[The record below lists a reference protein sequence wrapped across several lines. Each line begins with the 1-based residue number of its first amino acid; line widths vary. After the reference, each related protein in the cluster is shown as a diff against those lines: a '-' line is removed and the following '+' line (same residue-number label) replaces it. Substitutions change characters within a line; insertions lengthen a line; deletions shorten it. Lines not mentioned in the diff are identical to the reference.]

1 MEVGFMR
8 QFKSLHLALLALG
21 GLCLNTANATSTL
34 TSLTDTEMSATTG
47 QALMSLSYIAPT
59 DAANLER
66 ARSGGDQTVGFYKLG
81 MEAEL
86 ELNVNI
92 KKLQL
97 GCGGRNGPGCDI
109 DLDNVSLSGNPGIT
123 GNPATDAGSD
133 QNRTNRVGSSAKLTN
148 PFIEFAIKNPGSAAT
163 REMIGFR
170 VSSEKA
176 QGLLT
181 IGTENSAVPNGVN
194 ALSGYIPVRSDSSGK
209 IKGVVE
215 TAPSYFDASDPYNRI
230 SGSLNAPLGTVA
242 KFHFD
247 QGGFWVPGF
256 KNVGFEIPGFTIKGN
271 RMPTVLSLNPVVQL
285 PDLVLG
291 RDFNNSNCGSGSSQ
305 CNSYGLSSN
314 GSTFPVKPTYTIGS
328 TTISDGAGGNIVY
341 LNPNNISAVGTQGG
355 VNDPNQANNNT
366 NVLASV
372 RAKVDGC
379 SGIGCVVAGSSY
391 YVNMYTKVKN
401 ITASVTV
408 NQPLGLIHSLPLN
421 SGASLSL
428 QSQNLLWPGQPLD
441 DITSPGWWL
450 SVKDGVDLGTIV
462 PTNPVNLC
470 EGTTAVPQQ
479 CVHPQIAQQVNAYLA
494 DNPPS
499 TSDLGGLISGNE
511 ALGIQVGPTG
521 ATGGFALS
529 NLGLTVNGLTLGNQ
543 YFTPNCYG
551 NLKFC

>member
-1 MEVGFMR
+1 MR
-8 QFKSLHLALLALG
+8 RFKSLHLAMLTLG
-21 GLCLNTANATSTL
+21 SLCLNSAYASDTL
-34 TSLTDTEMSATTG
+34 HSLTDTEMSATTG
-47 QALMSLSYIAPT
+47 QALVSLSYIAPT

-181 IGTENSAVPNGVN
+181 IGTENSAVPNGIN

-209 IKGVVE
+209 IKGVIE

-230 SGSLNAPLGTVA
+230 SGTLEAKALGLTVATA
-242 KFHFD
+242 KFHLD
-247 QGGFWVPGF
+247 KGGFWIPGF

-355 VNDPNQANNNT
+355 VNDPNQANDNT

-372 RAKVDGC
+372 RAKVDSC
-379 SGIGCVVAGSSY
+379 SGIGCVAAGSSY
-391 YVNMYTKVKN
+391 FTNLYTRVRN
-401 ITASVTV
+401 VTANVTV

-428 QSQNLLWPGQPLD
+428 QSQDLLWPGQPSD

-494 DNPPS
+494 DNPLS
-499 TSDLGGLISGNE
+499 TSDLAGLISGNE
-511 ALGIQVGPTG
+511 ALGIQIGPTG

>member
-1 MEVGFMR
+1 MR

-21 GLCLNTANATSTL
+21 GLCLNTTNATSTL

-181 IGTENSAVPNGVN
+181 IGTENSAVPNGIN

-209 IKGVVE
+209 IKGVIE
-215 TAPSYFDASDPYNRI
+215 TAPSYFDASDHPYNRI

-242 KFHFD
+242 KFTLD

-256 KNVGFEIPGFTIKGN
+256 KNVGFEIPGITIKGN

-291 RDFNNSNCGSGSSQ
+291 RDFNNSNCGGGSSQ

-355 VNDPNQANNNT
+355 VNDPNQANDNT
-366 NVLASV
+366 NVKASI
-372 RAKVDGC
+372 RARVDSC
-379 SGIGCVVAGSSY
+379 SGVGCVVAGSSY
-391 YVNMYTKVKN
+391 YVNLYTKVKN

-479 CVHPQIAQQVNAYLA
+479 CVHPQIAQQVNAFLEK
-494 DNPPS
+494 NPPS
-499 TSDLGGLISGNE
+499 TNDLAGLVSGNE
-511 ALGIQVGPTG
+511 ALGIQIGPTG

>member
-1 MEVGFMR
+1 MR

-21 GLCLNTANATSTL
+21 GLCLNTATANTSTL

-47 QALMSLSYIAPT
+47 QALMSMSYISPA
-59 DAANLER
+59 DAANLDAIR
-66 ARSGGDQTVGFYKLG
+66 TGLKDPSNNGVGFYRLG

-148 PFIEFAIKNPGSAAT
+148 PFIEFAIKNPGSAAK
-163 REMIGFR
+163 REMVGFR

-209 IKGVVE
+209 IKGVIE

-230 SGSLNAPLGTVA
+230 SGTLQAKALGLTVATA
-242 KFHFD
+242 KFHLD
-247 QGGFWVPGF
+247 KGGFWIPGF

-271 RMPTVLSLNPVVQL
+271 RMPTVLSLNPIVQL
-285 PDLVLG
+285 PDLVMG
-291 RDFNNSNCGSGSSQ
+291 RDFNNNNCSGV
-305 CNSYGLSSN
+305 CNDYGKDS
-314 GSTFPVKPTYTIGS
+314 GFGVKPTYTLNS
-328 TTISDGAGGNIVY
+328 NTISDGNGNLVNYNNGGWTQ
-341 LNPNNISAVGTQGG
+341 VGVQGG
-355 VNDPNQANNNT
+355 VLTPDQSDNDT
-366 NVLASV
+366 NIQHSL
-372 RAKVDGC
+372 RARVDSC

-391 YVNMYTKVKN
+391 FTNLYTRVRN
-401 ITASVTV
+401 VAANVTV

-428 QSQNLLWPGQPLD
+428 QSQNILWPGQPSD
-441 DITSPGWWL
+441 DITEPGWWL
-450 SVKDGVDLGTIV
+450 SIKDGVDLGTIV
-462 PTNPVNLC
+462 PTTPVDLC

-479 CVHPQIAQQVNAYLA
+479 CVHPQIAQQVTNFLA
-494 DNPPS
+494 GTTLTTN
-499 TSDLGGLISGNE
+499 DLGALISGDS
-511 ALGIQVGPTG
+511 ALGVKVGPTG
-521 ATGGFALS
+521 ASGGIGLS
-529 NLGLTVNGLTLGNQ
+529 SLGLTVNGLTLGNQ

>member
-1 MEVGFMR
+1 MR

-21 GLCLNTANATSTL
+21 GLCLNTTNATSTL

-163 REMIGFR
+163 REMVGFR

-181 IGTENSAVPNGVN
+181 IGTENSAVPNGIN

-209 IKGVVE
+209 IKGVIE
-215 TAPSYFDASDPYNRI
+215 TAPSYFDASDHPYNRI

-242 KFHFD
+242 KFTLD

-291 RDFNNSNCGSGSSQ
+291 RDFNNSNCVDGSSQ

-355 VNDPNQANNNT
+355 VNDPNQANDNT
-366 NVLASV
+366 NVKASI
-372 RAKVDGC
+372 RARVDSC
-379 SGIGCVVAGSSY
+379 SGVGCVVAGSSY
-391 YVNMYTKVKN
+391 YVNLYTKVKN

-479 CVHPQIAQQVNAYLA
+479 CVHPQIAQQVNAFLA
-494 DNPPS
+494 ENPPE
-499 TSDLGGLISGNE
+499 TNDLAGLISGNE
-511 ALGIQVGPTG
+511 ALGIQIGPTG
-521 ATGGFALS
+521 ETGGFALS

>member
-21 GLCLNTANATSTL
+21 GLCLNTTNATSTL

-408 NQPLGLIHSLPLN
+408 NQPLGLIHSLSLN